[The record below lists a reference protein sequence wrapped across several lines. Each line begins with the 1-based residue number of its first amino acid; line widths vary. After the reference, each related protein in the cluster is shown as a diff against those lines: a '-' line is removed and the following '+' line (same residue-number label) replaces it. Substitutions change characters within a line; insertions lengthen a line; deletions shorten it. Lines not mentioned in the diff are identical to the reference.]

1 MRHTLTLLI
10 ALVALSLHAEV
21 RTPEQMRSLAVEAL
35 HQTGSS
41 RLKAKAS
48 VESIQVLRDMN
59 QLTLFGY
66 PEAGW
71 AIVSKDDSFTPVLGY
86 SDEPIDMSN
95 PSPEFLWLM
104 ETFSQ
109 GMERDLTR
117 PLASRTSAP
126 RKVSSALRAVQPLL
140 KTNWDQGWPYNTK
153 CPKVK
158 FWSEKENKVVESD
171 VVCGCVATA
180 LAQVFYHLKMPRKMQ
195 GSKTYTWANSKG
207 VEGGYDTAHR
217 LTYDFANNPFDWD
230 NILPKYNGSESQKQV
245 DAIGNLIYACGVLA
259 SMNYTPGA
267 SGASLNATIAA
278 VNNYCLDVRGID
290 YGYKMD
296 IPTIA
301 RELNDGRPI
310 IFAGGKEGEA
320 SGHCFVIDGADAK
333 GYLHCNMGWS
343 GGGNGYYASNEM
355 NNYPDYQ
362 QLAAIVPA
370 EHVNVTMPME
380 ELRGKT
386 ISADANKPATTL
398 EANKWY
404 IMWNMGR
411 SICTRDAGKTENVS
425 AATFLPSAT
434 RSEYAGDLL
443 VRLVPNAAGTRY
455 YIQTSLGNYL
465 PAFAHNTPAKPTT
478 NKSAAYSITPITDA
492 DGQVHEDT
500 YCLLNA
506 NNVTLD
512 CNGTYLLGWNTGM
525 TTDPTGNAAWQFYPV
540 ELGESAA
547 ITPITDLQLES
558 QTVRM
563 LVGDTHPLHFSV
575 APSEATIPYV
585 KWSSSKPAYATINQ
599 FGEIQG
605 IAKGTSVISAASVD
619 GSDLKADCTVYVGTS
634 VLRKSLTNIRPTFT
648 YSLRNTGAT
657 DAYLLATDTTT
668 LYPQLRGMSRRPTT
682 SIAVKDQAYWEDA
695 VIGDAYTQ
703 WQIIKS
709 NYDEHYYLYN
719 VGMQEFL
726 VNGGTEGS
734 AYTFSK
740 EPKPVTLTRVTA
752 DDFTGASDFTSSFYI
767 NAGETNSSRLMASY
781 GHLNPAH
788 WLDDDTPVKNKMSTW
803 EICELSGLATGLEL
817 LTVAQLDA
825 MLAPEGVKVS
835 INENENENENFD
847 LMGRRVSESARG
859 IILQNGTKLIRR

>member
-41 RLKAKAS
+41 RLKAKAN
-48 VESIQVLRDMN
+48 VESIQVLHDMN

-109 GMERDLTR
+109 GMERELVQPTSTR
-117 PLASRTSAP
+117 AKAP

-158 FWSEKENKVVESD
+158 LWSEKENKVVESD

-180 LAQVFYHLKMPRKMQ
+180 LAQVFYHLQLPRKMQ
-195 GSKTYTWANSKG
+195 GSKTYTWANTKG

-217 LTYDFANNPFDWD
+217 LTYDYANNPFDWD
-230 NILPKYNGSESQKQV
+230 NILPKYNGAESQKQV
-245 DAIGNLIYACGVLA
+245 DAIGDLIYACGVLA
-259 SMNYTPGA
+259 SMNYTPGS

-296 IPTIA
+296 LTAIA
-301 RELNDGRPI
+301 RELNAGRPI
-310 IFAGGKEGEA
+310 IYAGGKEGEP
-320 SGHCFVIDGADAK
+320 SGHCFLIDGADAK

-343 GGGNGYYASNEM
+343 GGGNGYYASDEM

-362 QLAAIVPA
+362 QLAAVVPC
-370 EHVNVTMPME
+370 EHVNVTIPME
-380 ELRGKT
+380 ELQGKS
-386 ISADANKPATTL
+386 ISADPTKPATKL
-398 EANKWY
+398 ETNKWY
-404 IMWNMGR
+404 IMWNVGR

-443 VRLVPNAAGTRY
+443 VRLVPNTAGTRY

-478 NKSAAYSITPITDA
+478 NKSAAYSITPITDK
-492 DGQVHEDT
+492 DGVLHEDT
-500 YCLLNA
+500 YSLVNA

-512 CNGTYLLGWNTGM
+512 CNGTNLLGWNTGVS
-525 TTDPTGNAAWQFYPV
+525 TDPTGNSAWQFYPV
-540 ELGESAA
+540 ELSTSAP
-547 ITPITDLQLES
+547 ITPMTNLQLTE
-558 QTVRM
+558 QTIRM
-563 LVGDTHPLHFSV
+563 LVGEARPLSFTV
-575 APSEATIPYV
+575 APAEATIPYV
-585 KWSSSKPAYATINQ
+585 SWNSTKPAYATINQ

-619 GSDLKADCTVYVGTS
+619 GSGLSSECTVYVGTS
-634 VLRKSLTNIRPTFT
+634 TLRKGLSNIRSTSVYT
-648 YSLRNTGAT
+648 LRNTGST

-668 LYPQLRGMSRRPTT
+668 LYPQMRGMRQRPTAA
-682 SIAVKDQAYWEDA
+682 IAVKDQAYWEDA
-695 VIGDAYTQ
+695 VLGDAYTQ

-709 NYDEHYYLYN
+709 AYDENYYIYN
-719 VGMQEFL
+719 VGMKKFL
-726 VNGGTEGS
+726 VNGGAESTPYIFSS
-734 AYTFSK
+734 APS
-740 EPKPVTLTRVTA
+740 PVTLTRVTA
-752 DDFTGASDFTSSFYI
+752 DDFTGAADFTNSFFI
-767 NAGETNSSRLMASY
+767 NAGTTEKSRLMAHY
-781 GHLNPAH
+781 GRFNPAQ
-788 WLDDDTPVKNKMSTW
+788 WLDEDSATRCKMATW
-803 EICELSGLATGLEL
+803 EVYELSGVSTGLEL
-817 LTVAQLDA
+817 LSVAELDA
-825 MLAPEGVKVS
+825 MLVPEGVKVN
-835 INENENENENFD
+835 INDNVNDNISFD
-847 LMGRRVSESARG
+847 LTGRRVNNNARG
-859 IILQNGTKLIRR
+859 IILQNGHKIIR